1 MTYHLR
7 MLDLPA
13 SERPRERLLTHGAGH
28 LSEAE
33 LLAVLLATGQGSGG
47 LSASGLGQLLLHHLG
62 DHHRDPLAALQS
74 LGPTELVTIPGIG
87 PAKAA
92 TILAAV
98 ELGKRVCQ
106 RPPLEQEPIDSPTRA
121 AAALGPELM
130 WAQQEQFAVL
140 LLDVKHRAIAS
151 RVISCGTATE
161 TIAHPRDVFREAIR
175 RGAVRLIVA
184 HNHPSGEVEPSSAD
198 IQLTRQLLQAAQLLA
213 IPLLDHLILGQGR
226 IRSLRE
232 STSLW
237 QEIPQGD

>member
-1 MTYHLR
+1 MTYPLR

-13 SERPRERLLTHGAGH
+13 SERPRERLLTYGAGR

-33 LLAVLLATGQGSGG
+33 LLTVLLATGQGSGG
-47 LSASGLGQLLLHHLG
+47 LSAAGLGQLLLQQLG
-62 DHHRDPLAALQS
+62 EHHRDPLTALQT
-74 LGPTELVTIPGIG
+74 LGPAELQAVPGIG

-106 RPPLEQEPIDSPTRA
+106 RPPLEQETINSPARA

-140 LLDVKHRAIAS
+140 MLDVKHRAIAN
-151 RVISCGTATE
+151 RIISCGTATE
-161 TIAHPRDVFREAIR
+161 TIAHPRDIFRDAIR
-175 RGAVRLIVA
+175 RGAIRLIVA

-198 IQLTRQLLQAAQLLA
+198 IHLTRQLLQAAQLLA
-213 IPLLDHLILGQGR
+213 IPLLDHLIVGQGR
-226 IRSLRE
+226 INSLRE
-232 STSLW
+232 TTALW